1 MAWINQFEGQVN
13 EIGIPLPTSLARKGI
28 HWYTMLPAT
37 MAEIVTSINFG
48 DRLYFARFKEPT
60 FVNQRLVGFT
70 RKSEEVDYKL
80 CHALMNSLIVLFYIE
95 AMGTGRG
102 EGALDLSK
110 DKIEDDLRI
119 INPSLI
125 SKENRE
131 IILNLFEKLETRKI
145 LRIEDELEQADRNAF
160 DDAVLNAIGC
170 FEYKGR
176 IKNALL
182 TLYKIRVAVND

>member
-1 MAWINQFEGQVN
+1 
-13 EIGIPLPTSLARKGI
+13 
-28 HWYTMLPAT
+28 